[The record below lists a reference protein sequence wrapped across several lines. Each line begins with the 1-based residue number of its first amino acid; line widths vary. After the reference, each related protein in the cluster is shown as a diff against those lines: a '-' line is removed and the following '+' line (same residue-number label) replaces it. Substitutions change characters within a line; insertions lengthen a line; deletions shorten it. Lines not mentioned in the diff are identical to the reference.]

1 MNLPFKTIRRNKTQ
15 NSGPTISCK
24 AALADESGNAL
35 VELALGVMLCMTLM
49 LGAGEFGRLAYAAI
63 EISNAAHAGAQYGA
77 QTHTT
82 ASDNTGMQTAATQDG
97 PDVTGL
103 SATSS
108 HFCKC
113 SDGTASTC
121 KATDCSTSRI
131 IEYVQVNTSG
141 TVDPK
146 IYVPG
151 LPKTYTLTGTAV
163 MRVVQ

>member
-1 MNLPFKTIRRNKTQ
+1 MNLSLKTIRRNYTREPAPK
-15 NSGPTISCK
+15 GLWMD
-24 AALADESGNAL
+24 AVADESGNTL

-63 EISNAAHAGAQYGA
+63 EISNAAHAGAQYGS

-82 ASDNTGMQTAATQDG
+82 ASDTSGMQTAATQDG
-97 PDVTGL
+97 PNVTGL
-103 SATSS
+103 TATAS
-108 HFCKC
+108 HFCTC

-141 TVDPK
+141 NVDPK

-151 LPKTYTLTGTAV
+151 LPRSYTITGLAV